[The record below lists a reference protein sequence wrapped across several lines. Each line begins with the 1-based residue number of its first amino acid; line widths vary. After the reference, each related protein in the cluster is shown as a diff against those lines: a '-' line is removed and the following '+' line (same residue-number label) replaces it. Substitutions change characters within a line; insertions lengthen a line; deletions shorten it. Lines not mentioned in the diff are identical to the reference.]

1 MRAFILCSLIGLSQQ
16 RCRLKTTCVNSR
28 ISALIIGWMQHDRTV
43 SSFPDG
49 DFPKLRIEK
58 TFFVPHAVVLLGHR
72 IGRYIPP
79 ETPLGSGLPVG
90 VFHDALIRQELL
102 SNIEQSRKELLS
114 ATAGRY
120 SRS

>member
-43 SSFPDG
+43 SSFPDR

-72 IGRYIPP
+72 IGRYIAFVPP
-79 ETPLGSGLPVG
+79 GNPYVRFT
-90 VFHDALIRQELL
+90 R
-102 SNIEQSRKELLS
+102 
-114 ATAGRY
+114 
-120 SRS
+120 RSLCTMR